1 MDARTAMRK
10 ALIRMALRRSR
21 PGGGS
26 RWDLMAARRPSV
38 DELPDLPSILDP
50 LPWAVVGAMAAR
62 YYMPERATR
71 DLDVAVRAADG
82 LEARRRLQAAG
93 FHYAGELLI
102 LGSSWRAPGG
112 LALDVLELEA
122 EWAEAALAEAQRS
135 REATGWP
142 ILPLPYLVLMKFEA
156 GRLQDLADIARM
168 LGQATEAQMQ
178 AVREVFQR
186 YRPQDLEDLES
197 LRLLGRLERGEFG
210 S

>member
-1 MDARTAMRK
+1 M
-10 ALIRMALRRSR
+10 
-21 PGGGS
+21 
-26 RWDLMAARRPSV
+26 

-82 LEARRRLQAAG
+82 PEARRRLQAAG

-135 REATGWP
+135 REATGW